1 MCQTGKKD
9 AQAKTGCLQL
19 VSYKGG
25 RGPMRDNL
33 AIQHV
38 IGQNFIFKTGK
49 QVVAKKVHKLRP
61 VAYKGGRGPIRDN
74 LAI

>member
-1 MCQTGKKD
+1 
-9 AQAKTGCLQL
+9 
-19 VSYKGG
+19 
-25 RGPMRDNL
+25 MRDNL